1 MTLPYLVESADGN
14 SLVDHVRAYRP
25 ALRAALHDTGAL
37 LLRGF
42 PVGGVDG
49 FDAAVREFSGD
60 PLTYAERSSPRSTI
74 KGNVYTSTD
83 YPPDEE
89 IFLHNENSYQA
100 SWPLTLFFHCV
111 TPPTTQGATPL
122 ADTRRVHARIDP
134 AVREEFTRRGWRVE
148 RNFHGGFSTSWQH
161 AFNTD
166 DRAAVERYCTA
177 NGIQASWREDGG
189 LRTTATRRAVH
200 RHPTTGAP
208 VWFNHATFFHH
219 TTLPVEVS
227 EGLLELFGE
236 DDLPTNTYYGDGG
249 RIPPDVVAHLR
260 ACYRAE
266 SVRFDWRTDDVLVVD
281 NMLASH
287 AREPFTGPRR
297 IAVAMSE
304 AYRGPGHPDA
314 DAG

>member
-1 MTLPYLVESADGN
+1 MV
-14 SLVDHVRAYRP
+14 
-25 ALRAALHDTGAL
+25 
-37 LLRGF
+37 
-42 PVGGVDG
+42 
-49 FDAAVREFSGD
+49 
-60 PLTYAERSSPRSTI
+60 
-74 KGNVYTSTD
+74 
-83 YPPDEE
+83 
-89 IFLHNENSYQA
+89 
-100 SWPLTLFFHCV
+100 
-111 TPPTTQGATPL
+111 
-122 ADTRRVHARIDP
+122 
-134 AVREEFTRRGWRVE
+134 

-219 TTLPVEVS
+219 TTLPAEVS

-304 AYRGPGHPDA
+304 AYRGPGHPETGFWSPWPPRNHGRCTQHEPVQVRTGLGA
-314 DAG
+314 DTHSTVRSAARSDTPYRPG